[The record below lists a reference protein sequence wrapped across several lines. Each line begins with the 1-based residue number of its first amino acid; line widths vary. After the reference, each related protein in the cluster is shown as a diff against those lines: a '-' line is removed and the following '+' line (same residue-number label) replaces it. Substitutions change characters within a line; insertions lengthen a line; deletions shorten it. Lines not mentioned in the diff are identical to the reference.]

1 MFAAYP
7 LVRNVSAR
15 STRFGVFTSPSRSGS
30 SPRAASRLFTSC
42 CILLFYISRAA
53 APALAQSADAL
64 YADREN
70 IASATRAADIWSDEI
85 QRSPGNFDAAWKL
98 ARVCYWLGS
107 HAPEKDRRAF
117 IERGI
122 AAAGQAIRVSAD
134 RPEGHFWSAATM
146 GALAE
151 NFGLRAGLKYRKPI
165 REELE
170 AVLRLDPAFMRGS
183 ADRALGR
190 YYFKVP
196 GLMGGSKTRAEQ
208 HLRASLT
215 YDPDSTIS
223 RYFLAEL
230 LVDQKRNAEARAEL
244 QRVIDAPLSDEWAPE
259 DREYKQKAA
268 ALLARVK

>member
-1 MFAAYP
+1 MPLAAG
-7 LVRNVSAR
+7 LA
-15 STRFGVFTSPSRSGS
+15 G
-30 SPRAASRLFTSC
+30 
-42 CILLFYISRAA
+42 
-53 APALAQSADAL
+53 AQSADAL

-70 IASATRAADIWSDEI
+70 LASATRAADIWSEELK
-85 QRSPGNFDAAWKL
+85 RAPDAFEPAWKL

-107 HAPEKDRRAF
+107 HAREPDRRAY

-122 AAAGQAIRVSAD
+122 AAAKEAARIAPG
-134 RPEGHFWSAATM
+134 RPEGHFWSAADM

-165 REELE
+165 RESLE
-170 AVLRLDPAFMRGS
+170 TVLKIDPSFMRGS

-196 GLMGGSKTRAEQ
+196 GLLGGSKSRAEQ

-223 RYFLAEL
+223 HYFLAEL
-230 LVDQKRNAEARAEL
+230 LLDQKRNAEARAEL
-244 QRVIDAPLSDEWAPE
+244 QRVIDAPLSDQWAPE
-259 DREYKQKAA
+259 DRDYKQKAS
-268 ALLARVK
+268 ALLARIK